1 MPLFPSETPRKD
13 AKPKA
18 INEFTA
24 LVKSAGMMRQNRF
37 AVLVNPPAGI
47 LPETLKNVLLF
58 CDTVQI
64 PGSNFSTVQNR
75 SYGEFREVPYEKLY
89 DQCTMTFYVDTD
101 MKVKK
106 MFDQWTTKI
115 QDPVTRN
122 FNYYKNYISNVTIQV
137 QDLQDKTRY
146 DIKLYECYPK
156 TIGSIQMDHSNKD
169 IMKLS
174 VTMQYK
180 YFETATMQALT
191 SGETIST
198 EGTEASRKNFTGFQ
212 ETINKTLGERAG
224 NFLTGS
230 AISYGIT
237 KLPGLLKF

>member
-1 MPLFPSETPRKD
+1 MPLFPVDTERKD
-13 AKPKA
+13 SKPKA

-24 LVKSAGMMRQNRF
+24 LVKSSGIMRQNRF
-37 AVLVNPPAGI
+37 AVLVKPPSGI

-58 CDTVQI
+58 CDTVQL

-89 DQCTMTFYVDTD
+89 DQCTLTFYVDTD

-115 QDPVTRN
+115 QDPTTRN
-122 FNYYKNYISNVTIQV
+122 FGYYKDYTTEMTIQV
-137 QDLQDKTRY
+137 QDLQDRTRY
-146 DIKLYECYPK
+146 DMKLFECYPK
-156 TIGSIQMDHSNKD
+156 NIGSIQMDHANKD
-169 IMKLS
+169 IMKFS

-180 YFETATMQALT
+180 YFETATMQTLT

-198 EGTEASRKNFTGFQ
+198 EGTEASRNNFTGFQ
-212 ETINKTLGERAG
+212 ETINKAIGERAG

-237 KLPGLLKF
+237 KLPGLLRF